1 MSSEKLFVV
10 SHLQLTPHLLIF
22 THKQQAQGSAPGKIL
37 DILKASQLCNTTESW
52 QIYFIKVVFKSKLVY
67 WRKKKRLNKIWILEK
82 KHNNNLEAFQ
92 KFDIKM
98 CKVSKIEQE
107 AEAVWSA
114 WALPL

>member
-10 SHLQLTPHLLIF
+10 SHLQLTPHLVIF
-22 THKQQAQGSAPGKIL
+22 THKQQAHGSVPGKIL

-52 QIYFIKVVFKSKLVY
+52 QIYFIKVVFKSKLVQ
-67 WRKKKRLNKIWILEK
+67 RLNKRLNKIWILDK
-82 KHNNNLEAFQ
+82 QPNNNSEAFQ

-98 CKVSKIEQE
+98 CKVSQIEQE